1 MLTCAGLGQQPTA
14 QVGCSCSRAVLRYCT
29 YFQSWRGLRK
39 PGRQRRWP
47 ELGAAPCVP
56 MFSNAVS
63 RAGLLLFQGRMREFV
78 GSLAWQRGRLR
89 PVRCRMQC
97 RRLQMTSTGSWRHS
111 SSSSSRQGRAVGK
124 HRTGCSRKQAAPAW
138 RQQQQ
143 DVQQQ
148 AEAARQRYNLAM
160 QGMQQQQL
168 TPEGTK
174 VGEGRK
180 RPCLVGRLHN
190 LKPGLAY
197 PVQLLRASRPAQR
210 H

>member
-1 MLTCAGLGQQPTA
+1 MPHAVQAPPDDQYWQLAPQQQQQQQAGKGSGQTQDWL
-14 QVGCSCSRAVLRYCT
+14 Q
-29 YFQSWRGLRK
+29 Q
-39 PGRQRRWP
+39 
-47 ELGAAPCVP
+47 E
-56 MFSNAVS
+56 
-63 RAGLLLFQGRMREFV
+63 AGSQ
-78 GSLAWQRGRLR
+78 Q
-89 PVRCRMQC
+89 Q
-97 RRLQMTSTGSWRHS
+97 QT
-111 SSSSSRQGRAVGK
+111 
-124 HRTGCSRKQAAPAW
+124 PAW